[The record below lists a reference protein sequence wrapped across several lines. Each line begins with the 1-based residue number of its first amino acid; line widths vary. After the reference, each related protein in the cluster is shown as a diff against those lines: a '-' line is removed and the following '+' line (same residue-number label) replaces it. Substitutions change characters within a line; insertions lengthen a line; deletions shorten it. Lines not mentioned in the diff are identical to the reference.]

1 MQLESRRSEGA
12 AGLDGA
18 EQDWVAAGEP
28 ARGEYRCVECG
39 YGVAV
44 RVALPAC
51 PMCRGRRWEE
61 TGGSPYGPIPL

>member
-12 AGLDGA
+12 ASREGEEPVL
-18 EQDWVAAGEP
+18 VAAGEQ
-28 ARGEYRCVECG
+28 ARGEYRCAECG

-51 PMCRGRRWEE
+51 PMCRGRVWEE
-61 TGGSPYGPIPL
+61 IGGSSYGAIPL